1 MPTYEGR
8 IERIDPARAARM
20 HGRGFTADDPRC
32 PSLDSLRVLT
42 LPFVGFDDVTH
53 VGELVVAREIADE
66 TVGIFGALFA
76 ARFPI
81 ASMRPI
87 EHFDGDDDAS
97 MAADNTSCFNFRT
110 IPSGDALSHHALG
123 LAIDINPRENPMI
136 LRGVVHPASALP
148 YVDRAHVRPGMIV
161 EGGIVL
167 ETFLAAGW
175 HWGGTWSDLPDYH
188 HFSRWPR
195 GATSWH

>member
-1 MPTYEGR
+1 MT
-8 IERIDPARAARM
+8 
-20 HGRGFTADDPRC
+20 GRGLSPDDPRC
-32 PSLDSLRVLT
+32 PPLDALRVLT
-42 LPFVGFDDVTH
+42 LPYVGFDDIVH
-53 VGELVVAREIADE
+53 AGELVVARVIADE
-66 TVGIFGALFA
+66 VVGIFAELFA

-87 EHFDGDDDAS
+87 EAFDGDDDAS

-110 IPSGDALSHHALG
+110 IPGADTLSHHALG

-136 LRGVVHPASALP
+136 LRGVVHPASAAP

-161 EGGIVL
+161 PGGVVL
-167 ETFLAAGW
+167 ETFLALGW

-188 HFSRWPR
+188 HFSRLPR
-195 GATSWH
+195 GATITSHRT